1 VSPARARAAVNEP
14 AALGFVVA
22 FTAGL
27 LSFLSPCVLPLV
39 PSYVGFITGMTLP
52 EVTGRRRAAFTHA
65 LLFVAGFSLVFVL
78 LGASATA
85 LGRALNHYQVWLQ
98 RLGGVLIIL
107 FGLLCLG
114 VFKVG
119 LLTQERR
126 LHLEHKPV
134 GYLGSALVGMAFAAG
149 WTPCIGP
156 VLGAILGLAATSG
169 DVTRGVQLLAV
180 YSAGLALPFLIA
192 AVAVESFLDWFQ
204 RFRRFLPWVM
214 RISGIVLIVVGV
226 LLVTGEFTRLAGW
239 LQGLTPD
246 FLREQL

>member
-1 VSPARARAAVNEP
+1 MNEP
-14 AALGFVVA
+14 AALGFLVA
-22 FTAGL
+22 FVAGL

-52 EVTGRRRAAFTHA
+52 EVGGRRRAAFTHA

-85 LGRALNHYQVWLQ
+85 LGRALNYYQVWLQ
-98 RLGGVLIIL
+98 RVGGVLIIG

-119 LLTQERR
+119 MFSQERR
-126 LHLEHKPV
+126 LHLERKPV
-134 GYLGSALVGMAFAAG
+134 GYLGSALVGMAFGAG

-156 VLGAILGLAATSG
+156 VLGGILGLAATSS
-169 DVTRGVQLLAV
+169 DVSRGMQLLAV
-180 YSAGLALPFLIA
+180 YSAGLAIPFLIA
-192 AVAVESFLDWFQ
+192 AVAVDSFLDWFQ
-204 RFRRFLPWVM
+204 KFRRYLPWVM
-214 RISGIVLIVVGV
+214 RLSGVLLIVVGV

-239 LQGLTPD
+239 LQGLTPE

>member
-1 VSPARARAAVNEP
+1 MNEP
-14 AALGFVVA
+14 VALGFIVA
-22 FTAGL
+22 FIAGL

-52 EVTGRRRAAFTHA
+52 EMSGRRRVALTHA

-85 LGRALNHYQVWLQ
+85 LGRALNYYQIWLQ
-98 RLGGVLIIL
+98 RIGGILIIL

-114 VFKVG
+114 VFKTG
-119 LLTQERR
+119 MLTQERR
-126 LHLEHKPV
+126 LHLERKPL
-134 GYLGSALVGMAFAAG
+134 GYLGSALVGMAFGAG

-156 VLGAILGLAATSG
+156 VLGGILGLAATTN
-169 DVTRGVQLLAV
+169 DVSRGMQLLAV
-180 YSAGLALPFLIA
+180 YSAGLAIPFLIA

-214 RISGIVLIVVGV
+214 RFSGILLIVVGV